1 MTPYSIN
8 YLYSSLYLNIFQCS
22 QNYTPPV
29 RILVWFLPV
38 QYLHVKTSSLILPWF
53 KDCYQK
59 IEISNLILYTT
70 CMKCITLE
78 RVKSLCF
85 ILITNKAVR
94 KHASYYTALIMVEYL
109 RWFVLPFS
117 AYPCHYRPPPRGT
130 WGVPTSASVARVTST
145 RSMTSAGSSM
155 VRWWRKST
163 TRCYAGNP
171 TGARSAII
179 FCTDKIITH
188 FPTGF

>member
-1 MTPYSIN
+1 M
-8 YLYSSLYLNIFQCS
+8 FA
-22 QNYTPPV
+22 
-29 RILVWFLPV
+29 
-38 QYLHVKTSSLILPWF
+38 K
-53 KDCYQK
+53 
-59 IEISNLILYTT
+59 LYTT
-70 CMKCITLE
+70 CPYFSLIFTCSISACKNIFSYSTLIQGLLSKNWNFQFDFIHNVHE
-78 RVKSLCF
+78 MHYTGESWKLVF